1 MSMCADLFKKNLESK
16 NLQFSSTVTNNGDD
30 VVSFPYKGKEVRMFF
45 SGENGTYLSL
55 YLVYENVPED
65 RIADAIFICNELNC
79 KYKWVTY
86 YVDKDRDIIVHDD
99 AILSADNA
107 ADEAFELLVRM
118 IQISDE
124 AKPVVMKAIYG

>member
-1 MSMCADLFKKNLESK
+1 MSGCADLFKKDLESK
-16 NLQFSSTVTNNGDD
+16 NLRFSSNVMENGDD
-30 VVSFPYKGKEVRMFF
+30 VISFPYNGKDVRMFF
-45 SGENGTYLSL
+45 SGDNGTYLSL
-55 YLVYENVPED
+55 YLVYENAPED

-86 YVDKDRDIIVHDD
+86 YVDKDRDIIIHDD
-99 AILSADNA
+99 AILSVDTA

-118 IQISDE
+118 VKISDE